1 MDLYNTIAGWTG
13 WPAIVAILLLASGYA
28 YWVMHSHSE
37 LLKEKNEWLQ
47 SQLTNLREFAPDV
60 LAQRLADRSRLLSE
74 ELERLKTYH
83 EASQESIR
91 NKEAEVNEVRA
102 QIAILQD
109 QLLKAQDLLQVV
121 SDSGLVCPHC
131 GAPLDVREYHCETV
145 EYQGRDLDVDHEF
158 IRYECGHEII
168 DGKVTA
174 ECSRSKL

>member
-60 LAQRLADRSRLLSE
+60 LTQQLADRSCLLSE
-74 ELERLKTYH
+74 ELERLKTDH

-91 NKEAEVNEVRA
+91 NKFTIMMSSLFCQNDETTQGEVKDGNTKKTTT
-102 QIAILQD
+102 IM
-109 QLLKAQDLLQVV
+109 
-121 SDSGLVCPHC
+121 
-131 GAPLDVREYHCETV
+131 
-145 EYQGRDLDVDHEF
+145 GR
-158 IRYECGHEII
+158 
-168 DGKVTA
+168 
-174 ECSRSKL
+174 